1 MTTTPDPLKLA
12 RDALAFYADESRY
25 HGPNVFLE
33 APDKWSAETGLT
45 TYRLDVT
52 RDRGV
57 IASKAL
63 AEIDALP
70 ASVPSATAP
79 NLACK
84 SVQTRLAAQWGY
96 VPASVPS
103 GEPAEPMARFCP
115 GCGSMGDVPSTYR
128 DCCPDGGKARVI
140 PAALAESCRDLF
152 KLALD
157 GVAAQAAPAPADAQ
171 EPQR

>member
-1 MTTTPDPLKLA
+1 MTTPDPLKLA
-12 RDALAFYADESRY
+12 RDALAAPEAMAERY
-25 HGPNVFLE
+25 RPPGYPM
-33 APDKWSAETGLT
+33 PDAQKQA
-45 TYRLDVT
+45 RAA
-52 RDRGV
+52 
-57 IASKAL
+57 IAA
-63 AEIDALP
+63 IDDL
-70 ASVPSATAP
+70 
-79 NLACK
+79 
-84 SVQTRLAAQWGY
+84 
-96 VPASVPS
+96 PASVPS